1 MWSKYDNV
9 YCIFW
14 TADPFATRLG
24 FLVHYHKPECFM
36 EKLGCY
42 GQGHSFKTSVNV
54 CPNDIFWTP
63 NLLLPNLVWWCNIMS
78 QIVFQKHWFAVF
90 KVKVTVTDNI
100 IKICLFNIWT
110 ADPFATKL
118 GLMAH
123 LHKVKRLDC
132 SVVVKVKITEKIQN
146 SSECSSRW
154 YLLSCWPSVT
164 PAVGSCGCRN

>member
-90 KVKVTVTDNI
+90 KVKVTVKNNI
-100 IKICLFNIWT
+100 IKSWLLYFIIWT

-118 GLMAH
+118 GLMAQH
-123 LHKVKRLDC
+123 YKMDCLVKRLDC
-132 SVVVKVKITEKIQN
+132 SVVVLSLIHIWRCRRTPR
-146 SSECSSRW
+146 CRSRW
-154 YLLSCWPSVT
+154 SPYH
-164 PAVGSCGCRN
+164 